1 MKTPKPSHREAV
13 ALFRLGVIGD
23 LLARDLERG
32 ELKQELIAR
41 ARQRYRPP
49 DAAITRRYHYKTLE
63 RWYYDAKQGRPKALE
78 PKSRVRGHGLAL
90 DGEQRSMLVAM
101 RREHRSAAAEL
112 ILTEAVRHGIVQG
125 GQVSLPTLRRLF
137 RDAGL
142 PRLSKRRQ
150 TRADSQRRRWE
161 AAKPCD
167 LWHGD
172 VAHVVGAD
180 GRKALVHG
188 LMDDH
193 SRFVLTLEARATERE
208 RDMLEVF
215 MGALLRYPPPRAI
228 FLDNGSCYSG
238 ELLAL
243 VCKRLDIRL
252 VHATPHDPESRGKM
266 ERLWRTMRQRCTDHL
281 PANAE
286 LDEVG
291 RALWNWLDADYHR
304 RQHASLMGETPR
316 RRFLHRLQGRA
327 LSPAELA
334 KALEVTETRVVRK
347 DGTFTVGGVVYE
359 VAGAWLAR
367 KRIEVVIDGL
377 TDKPV
382 RASWKEQPVRFGPC
396 DPVANRSRR
405 KPQIPSETA
414 PVTATTPFNP
424 IAGLLERARVET
436 SDE

>member
-13 ALFRLGVIGD
+13 ALFRLGIIGD

-32 ELKQELIAR
+32 ELKLELIAR
-41 ARQRYRPP
+41 AHQRYRSPG
-49 DAAITRRYHYKTLE
+49 AAVTRRYHYKTLE
-63 RWYYDAKQGRPKALE
+63 RWYYEAKRGHAMALE

-90 DGEQRSMLVAM
+90 DAEQRSMLLAM

-112 ILTEAVRHGIVQG
+112 ILSEAVRHGIVEAE
-125 GQVSLPTLRRLF
+125 QVSLPTLRRLF

-142 PRLSKRRQ
+142 ARLSKKRQ

-172 VAHVVGAD
+172 VAHVVGSD

-193 SRFVLTLEARATERE
+193 SRYVLALEARSTERE

-215 MGALLRYPPPRAI
+215 MGALLRYPPPRALY
-228 FLDNGSCYSG
+228 LDNGSCYSG
-238 ELLAL
+238 DLLAL

-252 VHATPHDPESRGKM
+252 VHATPHDPEARGKM

-291 RALWNWLDADYHR
+291 RTLHNWLDGDYHR
-304 RQHASLMGETPR
+304 RPHASLMGETPR
-316 RRFLHRLQGRA
+316 RRFLRRLEGRA
-327 LSPAELA
+327 LSPLELA
-334 KALEVTETRVVRK
+334 KALEVTETRVVGK
-347 DGTFTVGGVVYE
+347 DGTFTVSGLTYE

-367 KRIEVVIDGL
+367 KRIQVVIDGL
-377 TDKPV
+377 TGKPV
-382 RASWKEQPVRFGPC
+382 RASWKETAVTFGRC
-396 DPVANRSRR
+396 DPVANRSRTR
-405 KPQIPSETA
+405 PQPMATT
-414 PVTATTPFNP
+414 TATTTPFDL
-424 IAGLLERARVET
+424 IAGLLERAREEHD
-436 SDE
+436 DE

>member
-1 MKTPKPSHREAV
+1 MKTPKPTHREAV

-41 ARQRYRPP
+41 ARKRYRPP
-49 DAAITRRYHYKTLE
+49 GVAVTRRYHYKTLE
-63 RWYYDAKQGRPKALE
+63 RWYYEAKKGHPALE
-78 PKSRVRGHGLAL
+78 PKSRQRGHGLAL
-90 DGEQRSMLVAM
+90 DDEQRSMLLDM

-112 ILTEAVRHGIVQG
+112 ILAEAVRHGIVVD
-125 GQVSLPTLRRLF
+125 GQVSLPTLRRVF

-142 PRLSKRRQ
+142 CRLSKKRQ
-150 TRADSQRRRWE
+150 TRGDSQRRRWE
-161 AAKPCD
+161 TAKPGD

-172 VAHVVGAD
+172 VAHVIGAAS
-180 GRKALVHG
+180 RKTLVHG

-193 SRFVLTLEARATERE
+193 SRFGLALEGRATELE

-215 MGALLRYPPPRAI
+215 CGALLRYPPPSALY
-228 FLDNGSCYSG
+228 LDNGSCYSG
-238 ELLAL
+238 DLLAL
-243 VCKRLDIRL
+243 VCKRLGIRL
-252 VHATPHDPESRGKM
+252 VHATPHDPEARGKT
-266 ERLWRTMRQRCTDHL
+266 ERFWRTMRQRCTDHL

-291 RALWNWLDADYHR
+291 RALHNWLDADYHR
-304 RQHASLMGETPR
+304 RQHASLMGDTPR
-316 RRFLHRLQGRA
+316 RRFLRRLEGRP
-327 LSPAELA
+327 LTPAELA
-334 KALEVTETRVVRK
+334 EALEVTETRIVRK
-347 DGTFTVGGVVYE
+347 DGTFSIGGVVYE

-377 TDKPV
+377 TGELV
-382 RASWKEQPVRFGPC
+382 RASWKEQSVRFGVC

-405 KPQIPSETA
+405 KPADPSVAEA
-414 PVTATTPFNP
+414 ASATTPFNP
-424 IAGLLERARVET
+424 IAGLLERAREEH

>member
-1 MKTPKPSHREAV
+1 
-13 ALFRLGVIGD
+13 
-23 LLARDLERG
+23 
-32 ELKQELIAR
+32 
-41 ARQRYRPP
+41 
-49 DAAITRRYHYKTLE
+49 
-63 RWYYDAKQGRPKALE
+63 
-78 PKSRVRGHGLAL
+78 
-90 DGEQRSMLVAM
+90 
-101 RREHRSAAAEL
+101 
-112 ILTEAVRHGIVQG
+112 
-125 GQVSLPTLRRLF
+125 
-137 RDAGL
+137 
-142 PRLSKRRQ
+142 
-150 TRADSQRRRWE
+150 
-161 AAKPCD
+161 
-167 LWHGD
+167 
-172 VAHVVGAD
+172 
-180 GRKALVHG
+180 
-188 LMDDH
+188 
-193 SRFVLTLEARATERE
+193 
-208 RDMLEVF
+208 
-215 MGALLRYPPPRAI
+215 
-228 FLDNGSCYSG
+228 
-238 ELLAL
+238 
-243 VCKRLDIRL
+243 
-252 VHATPHDPESRGKM
+252 M